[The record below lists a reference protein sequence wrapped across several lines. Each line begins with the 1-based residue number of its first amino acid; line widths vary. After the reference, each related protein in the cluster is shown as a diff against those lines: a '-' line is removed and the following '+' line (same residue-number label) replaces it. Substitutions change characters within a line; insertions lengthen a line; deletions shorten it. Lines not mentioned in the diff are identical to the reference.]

1 MPSSRL
7 VLLALFATVLRAQ
20 EISLTFDD
28 LPNHG
33 DLPPGV
39 TRADVARTFVAGL
52 KPAGVEF
59 YGFVNA
65 GRAEGE
71 AAQNEVLQTWRKA
84 GFPLASHSYSHMDLH
99 RNSVED
105 FQRDID
111 QNEAALRQ
119 LMAGQDWK
127 WFRYPYLREGDT
139 LEKRRAV
146 RAYLKQQGYRTAQ
159 VTVDFGDYLWNA
171 PYARCMAKGDQE
183 AVEELKSLYLEAA
196 EDSLDAGQELAN
208 ELFGRDIKHTMLLH
222 IGAFTGL
229 MLPDLFD
236 LLDYLDFEVVTLAE
250 AHSDAAYKSDPDAA
264 TTRGETLLMQMALAK
279 RLDYDRHP
287 DDAYAGQLE
296 KFCR

>member
-1 MPSSRL
+1 MTRL
-7 VLLALFATVLRAQ
+7 FLLIVFAAVLPAQ

-39 TRADVARTFVAGL
+39 TRGDVARTFVAAL

-59 YGFVNA
+59 YGFINA
-65 GRAEGE
+65 GRNAGD
-71 AAQNEVLQTWRKA
+71 AVQNEVLHIWRDA
-84 GFPLASHSYSHMDLH
+84 GFPLASHSFSHMDLH

-105 FQRDID
+105 FERNIE
-111 QNEAALRQ
+111 QNEAALEQ
-119 LMAGQDWK
+119 LMAGQNWK

-139 LEKRRAV
+139 LEKRRQI

-159 VTVDFGDYLWNA
+159 VTIDFGDYMWNA
-171 PYARCMAKGDQE
+171 PYARCMAKGDEE
-183 AVEELKSLYLEAA
+183 AVEELKALYLEAA
-196 EDSLDAGQELAN
+196 EDSLDSGQELSH

-229 MLPDLFD
+229 MLPELFE
-236 LLDYLDFEVVTLAE
+236 LLDDLDFQLVTLAE
-250 AHSDAAYKSDPDAA
+250 AHNDPAYESDPDVA
-264 TTRGETLLMQMALAK
+264 TTRGETLLMQMALSK
-279 RLDYDRHP
+279 KLDASEYR
-287 DDAYAGQLE
+287 DDSYSGQLE

>member
-1 MPSSRL
+1 MIRL
-7 VLLALFATVLRAQ
+7 LLLTVFAAVLPAQ

-39 TRADVARTFVAGL
+39 TRADVARTFIAAL

-59 YGFVNA
+59 YGFMNA
-65 GRAEGE
+65 GRAEGD
-71 AAQNEVLQTWRKA
+71 AAQNEALHIWRDA
-84 GFPLASHSYSHMDLH
+84 GFPLASHSFSHMDLH

-105 FQRDID
+105 FERNID
-111 QNEAALRQ
+111 QNEDALKQ
-119 LMAGQDWK
+119 LMADQNWK

-146 RAYLKQQGYRTAQ
+146 RAYLKEQGYRTAQ
-159 VTVDFGDYLWNA
+159 VTIDFGDYMWNA
-171 PYARCMAKGDQE
+171 PYARCMAKGDEE
-183 AVEELKSLYLEAA
+183 AVEELKALYLEAA
-196 EDSLDAGQELAN
+196 EYSLDDGQELSH

-229 MLPDLFD
+229 MLPELFE
-236 LLDYLDFEVVTLAE
+236 LLDDLDFQLVTLAE
-250 AHSDAAYKSDPDAA
+250 AHSDAAYESDPDVA
-264 TTRGETLLMQMALAK
+264 TTRGETLLMQMALSK
-279 RLDYDRHP
+279 KLDAEEYRDDSYADR
-287 DDAYAGQLE
+287 LE